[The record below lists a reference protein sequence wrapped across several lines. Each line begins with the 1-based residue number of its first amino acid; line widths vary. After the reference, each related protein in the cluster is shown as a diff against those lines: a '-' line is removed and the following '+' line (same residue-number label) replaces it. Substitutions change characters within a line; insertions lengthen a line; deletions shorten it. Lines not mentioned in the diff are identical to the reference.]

1 MSHAYCPGL
10 RACEWVALRR
20 ERLLPVAGEVLV
32 REGQVV
38 APDTVVARTILRG
51 TLSPVN
57 VAASLGAEPGEVAA
71 ALLKRTGE
79 AVRQGELLARTKG
92 IFGLLRAEC
101 RAPVAGTLASV
112 SIATGQV
119 MIEGPPLPVEVRAH
133 LAGTVTEVRPGRG
146 ATIAAGGTWI
156 QGIFGIGGETWGA
169 IVLGVSTPGERLTE
183 TEITPDLRGKV
194 VVGGALVTRDAL
206 ARAAQFGV
214 GAIITG
220 GVHALDLGEFMGG
233 EIGAGVT
240 GAEQVGLILIV
251 TEGFGEIAMA
261 RRTFRL
267 LGQCEGLLA
276 SVSGATQIRSG
287 VLRPEIIVP
296 ATAGERSAGDTIAAD
311 GIAVGTSVRL
321 VRAPYFGQ
329 LGTVVALPPDPCAVA
344 SGAVVR
350 ILEAELESGVR
361 VSVPRSNVELF

>member
-1 MSHAYCPGL
+1 
-10 RACEWVALRR
+10 
-20 ERLLPVAGEVLV
+20 
-32 REGQVV
+32 
-38 APDTVVARTILRG
+38 
-51 TLSPVN
+51 
-57 VAASLGAEPGEVAA
+57 
-71 ALLKRTGE
+71 
-79 AVRQGELLARTKG
+79 
-92 IFGLLRAEC
+92 
-101 RAPVAGTLASV
+101 
-112 SIATGQV
+112 
-119 MIEGPPLPVEVRAH
+119 
-133 LAGTVTEVRPGRG
+133 
-146 ATIAAGGTWI
+146 
-156 QGIFGIGGETWGA
+156 
-169 IVLGVSTPGERLTE
+169 LTE
-183 TEITPDLRGKV
+183 AEITPDQRGKV
-194 VVGGALVTRDAL
+194 VVGGALVTREAL
-206 ARAAQFGV
+206 ARAAQLGV

-240 GAEQVGLILIV
+240 GAEQVGLTLIV

-267 LGQCEGLLA
+267 LRQCDGLLA

-296 ATAGERSAGDTIAAD
+296 ATAGEHSAADNIAAD
-311 GIAVGTSVRL
+311 GLAIGTSVRL

-361 VSVPRSNVELF
+361 VTVPRSNVELF